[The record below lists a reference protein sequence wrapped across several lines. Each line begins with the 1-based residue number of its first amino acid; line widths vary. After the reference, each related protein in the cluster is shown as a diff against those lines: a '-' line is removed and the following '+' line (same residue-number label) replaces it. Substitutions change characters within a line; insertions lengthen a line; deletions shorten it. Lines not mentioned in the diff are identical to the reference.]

1 MPAFEGLDEL
11 YFYSRS
17 LMFSAEP
24 ASSEPIFFRLAS
36 LVLRLES
43 RPPGPVEPRYNPG
56 FDFVSNQQRGA
67 VTRFEH
73 ERQVAPRG
81 HVRSLYALRGL
92 VGVLAVLTAL
102 CIYGTVLLTLGRCD
116 AAVAVAM
123 ICIAVPQFSFMN
135 AVVHGEAVTRLF
147 GAAAALVVAAGLV
160 KAIRRPVM
168 WLALAL
174 LLLATPFVDRQGF
187 FVIAL
192 AGAGVVMVEP
202 TWRRRAVVLLLL
214 AAPAAALAV
223 FVARY
228 NESGNLGPW
237 FQLVRHPI
245 RPLFYADPAFGSAE
259 PPDASYYLFEFL
271 PKLFISFWA
280 WLGQPSI
287 LLPPPI
293 YAALAV
299 LTIVGVAGASAVLG
313 TGRAPLALSREQLTA
328 LRVLAL
334 GIVAMCVPIAYGPAI
349 AGRNLWFGRWLFPMI
364 GPIVMLLGIGWAAAI
379 ETASRRRLAAV
390 LLAIGAAV
398 AAVLWVSAPGDEFRS
413 AITTYHYGD
422 RPHLVLVARDTIAAF
437 AIAAVCLALTAR
449 WQPAAA
455 AVQDIRLPAAAAV
468 ALNLYVLAAII
479 RPLYAP
485 LMPEDFVAMIR
496 RDVAVGR
503 MSRAAD
509 VYASAVKIYPDSR
522 VLRGLAD
529 EAPRL
534 LVSERLDEMSGLLQ
548 DQLARG
554 AVFDQRDTLLLL
566 ARFLRANRSASPEAI
581 ERAIAHAEGNPE
593 LAEPAAL
600 VRLAL
605 AAGWSDPA
613 AASRPIA
620 AGHGR
625 SIRTK
630 LRGGDAFLE
639 GATVHVLGGGSL
651 QVVVYYRPRADWTN
665 RRIWLHAFPDTAPQ
679 RYLDPPPTITSSETP
694 TIGALEWA
702 AFELPPGRYLGYVG
716 VWAGTSMGDASPIG
730 PLP

>member
-43 RPPGPVEPRYNPG
+43 RPSGPVEPRYNPG

-92 VGVLAVLTAL
+92 VALLAVLTAL
-102 CIYGTVLLTLGRCD
+102 CIYGTALLTLGRRD
-116 AAVAVAM
+116 AALAVAM

-147 GAAAALVVAAGLV
+147 GAAVALVVAAGLV

-168 WLALAL
+168 WAALAL
-174 LLLATPFVDRQGF
+174 LVLATPFVDRQGF

-192 AGAGVVMVEP
+192 AGTGVVMVEP
-202 TWRRRAVVLLLL
+202 TWRRRALALLPL

-237 FQLVRHPI
+237 FQLLRHPI
-245 RPLFYADPAFGSAE
+245 RPLFYADPSYGSAQ
-259 PPDASYYLFEFL
+259 PPDASYYVFEFL

-299 LTIVGVAGASAVLG
+299 ITIVGVAGASAVLI
-313 TGRAPLALSREQLTA
+313 TGRAPLALTRDQLTA
-328 LRVLAL
+328 LRVLAI
-334 GIVAMCVPIAYGPAI
+334 GVVAMCVPIAYGPAI

-364 GPIVMLLGIGWAAAI
+364 GPMVMLLGIGWGAAI
-379 ETASRRRLAAV
+379 ETAQRRRLTAI
-390 LLAIGAAV
+390 LLAIGASIG
-398 AAVLWVSAPGDEFRS
+398 AVLWVTPPGDGFRS
-413 AITTYHYGD
+413 AIMTFHYGD
-422 RPHLVLVARDTIAAF
+422 KPHLVLVARDTIAAF
-437 AIAAVCLALTAR
+437 AVAAVCLELTAR
-449 WQPAAA
+449 SPAAA
-455 AVQDIRLPAAAAV
+455 ATAQDFRLPAAAAV
-468 ALNLYVLAAII
+468 TLNLYVLTALI

-496 RDVAVGR
+496 RDVAAGR
-503 MSRAAD
+503 ISRAAD

-522 VLRGLAD
+522 LLRGLAD

-554 AVFDQRDTLLLL
+554 AVFDQRDTLLAL

-581 ERAIAHAEGNPE
+581 ERVIADADANPE

-605 AAGWSDPA
+605 AGHWSDPA
-613 AASRPIA
+613 AASGPIA
-620 AGHGR
+620 AGRGR
-625 SIRTK
+625 RLGTK
-630 LRGGDAFLE
+630 LRGGDAVLE
-639 GATVHVLGGGSL
+639 GATAHVLGNGSV
-651 QVVVYYRPRADWTN
+651 QVVVYYRPRVDWTN
-665 RRIWLHAFPDTAPQ
+665 RRVWLHAFSDAAPQ
-679 RYLDPPPTITSSETP
+679 HYLDPPPTITSSETP
-694 TIGALEWA
+694 TIGALEWT
-702 AFELPPGRYLGYVG
+702 AFELPNGHYQGYVG